1 MQVGDYMNTRS
12 IALEI
17 INDVLNNGAYSNL
30 SLNQKIKENNLN
42 EKTLHFLPKLC
53 MAQLKI

>member
-30 SLNQKIKENNLN
+30 SLNQKLK
-42 EKTLHFLPKLC
+42 KT
-53 MAQLKI
+53 I